1 MGGTPDVEL
10 HLQRLIVQLRVLGL
24 VHQYIPVRC
33 AGAETHIHSMLR
45 TLAGRGHRVD
55 VVLSAQSGDPYVVD
69 GVNVWPTVDAKHD
82 VYNWLPEAEI
92 LVAHLDNT
100 TRANVLGYLNEIPV
114 AVVHHNTF
122 RVARE
127 ALLLHGARTDLVS
140 VNSEY
145 MRDDLVSTFD
155 DLREKLPPVVVTRP
169 VVKVDEYQTTPGDRV
184 TLINMR
190 KRDPKDRDRITK
202 GGEIFRSL
210 AETMPSVDFLGVT
223 GIYGDQMDMSGLSN
237 VEVVPHVPHHEMRD
251 QVYGRTRI
259 LLVPSSYESWGRVAS
274 EAMASGIPV
283 VASPTPGLV
292 EQLGDAGTFVDPE
305 DPDAWREAVFELL
318 NEPRRWAAMSAVSL
332 KRALELEQLG
342 QADLL
347 RWAEA
352 VESTV
357 VHAPRKVLI

>member
-1 MGGTPDVEL
+1 M
-10 HLQRLIVQLRVLGL
+10 QLRILGL

-45 TLAGRGHRVD
+45 ALANRGHRVD

-69 GVNVWPTVDAKHD
+69 GVNVWPTVDQKND
-82 VYNWLPEAEI
+82 VFNWLPEADM

-100 TRANVLGYLNEIPV
+100 TRANVLGHLNEIPV

-122 RVARE
+122 KVARE

-145 MRDDLVSTFD
+145 MRDDLTSCFD
-155 DLREKLPPVVVTRP
+155 DLRAQLPPVVVTRP
-169 VVKVDEYQTTPGDRV
+169 VVNVDEYRTTPGDRV

-202 GGEIFRSL
+202 GGEIFRYL
-210 AETMPSVDFLGVT
+210 AEALPDVKFLGVT
-223 GIYGDQMDMSGLSN
+223 GIYGDQQDMSGLDN
-237 VEVVPHVPHHEMRD
+237 VEVVPHVPHHEMRER
-251 QVYGRTRI
+251 VYGRTKI

-292 EQLGDAGTFVDPE
+292 EQLGGAGTFAGPE
-305 DPDAWREAVFELL
+305 DPVAWREAVVGLL
-318 NEPRRWAAMSAVSL
+318 NRSRYEAKSTAAQERS
-332 KRALELEQLG
+332 LELEQLG
-342 QADLL
+342 QEDLT
-347 RWAEA
+347 RWVEA
-352 VESTV
+352 VESTII
-357 VHAPRKVLI
+357 HAPRKVLL